1 MINVGIIGL
10 GTVAQLM
17 HLPLLSSLY
26 DKYRIAAVCDVSPSL
41 TDYIAGL
48 YSAKAYASPE
58 ELVKDPDVDAVFV
71 LSPDQYHADYGI
83 MAMNA
88 GKHVFIEKPVAL
100 CPQDLERLIEAEK
113 ANPGVICMVGY
124 MRRYANGFLKCKEL
138 LEGDD
143 RPIEYVRLRD
153 IILEGDFFIDQTK
166 HPFMAHDIPADKLAE
181 SRARRYEQVGKALG
195 ENCTDQQRISYVMLT
210 GLGCHTLAA
219 ARELFGNPKE
229 IKSVAVDGEH
239 VIAVFQY
246 DGFLGVYEIVND
258 QDIVQ
263 FDAAIEIYQHSRR
276 MRVKYETPYL
286 RYQPHSFEVLESSK
300 TDTKTTV
307 YGPDYHDAFENE
319 LHVFA
324 ECIAAGKK
332 PKSTLEDSMED
343 LKFFKEIIDKIA

>member
-1 MINVGIIGL
+1 MIRVGVIGL

-26 DKYRIAAVCDVSPSL
+26 EKFKITAVCDVSPLL
-41 TDYIAGL
+41 TSYIADQ
-48 YSAKAYASPE
+48 YSAKAYSAPQDLVSDPE
-58 ELVKDPDVDAVFV
+58 VDAVFV

-138 LEGDD
+138 LQNDS
-143 RPIEYVRLRD
+143 RKIEYVRLRD

-166 HPFMAHDIPADKLAE
+166 HPFMANDIPAELLAE
-181 SRARRYEQVGKALG
+181 SRARRYEQIGKALG
-195 ENCTDQQRISYVMLT
+195 ENCTEQQRVSYVMLT

-219 ARELFGNPKE
+219 ARELFGNPLE
-229 IKSVAVDGEH
+229 IKSVAADGEH
-239 VIAVFQY
+239 LIAVFQY
-246 DGFLGVYEIVND
+246 DGFLGVYEILND

-276 MRVKYETPYL
+276 MRIKYETPYL
-286 RYQPHSFEVLESSK
+286 RYQPHSFEVIESTK
-300 TDTKTTV
+300 TDTETTV

-324 ECIAAGKK
+324 ECIESGTK
-332 PKSTLEDSMED
+332 PKSTPEDSMAD
-343 LKFFKEIIDKIA
+343 LKLFREIIDKIA